1 MATSEKKRLS
11 GGERDAKYSAKMK
24 EKDKESWLAKGR
36 EKKQNYM
43 DRMSEQKKEE
53 MRKKDKERKREKRA
67 AEKRD
72 HPIETGAALGK
83 AQSWAMKAGPADPQ
97 RAQEVVMGLMRRV
110 DKAVGKPKEEVEQDK
125 EKQVLSS
132 NIELRKKITEFY
144 YQPDVSYTCP
154 GKNDYV
160 IVRQNDGSKVKAIKY
175 ILVLTLSEGHSEF
188 LRSEPGCQVSFD
200 IFTKLRPA
208 NVLLRHSLPKNVCVC
223 LYHANINFIITSLHK
238 QLHRF
243 SSNHRELILLTTCSV
258 ENVKNGVCQTG
269 GCAQCA
275 QLGTEDKL
283 LGLLGVSEHFAK
295 DLHANYLCWEKEKD
309 HENKERLKKIEKRH
323 VTLYDMILQLHKE
336 LKPF

>member
-1 MATSEKKRLS
+1 M
-11 GGERDAKYSAKMK
+11 
-24 EKDKESWLAKGR
+24 
-36 EKKQNYM
+36 
-43 DRMSEQKKEE
+43 
-53 MRKKDKERKREKRA
+53 
-67 AEKRD
+67 
-72 HPIETGAALGK
+72 
-83 AQSWAMKAGPADPQ
+83 
-97 RAQEVVMGLMRRV
+97 
-110 DKAVGKPKEEVEQDK
+110 GKPKEEVEQDK

-132 NIELRKKITEFY
+132 YIELRKKITEFY

-243 SSNHRELILLTTCSV
+243 PSNHRELLMSRMEFVKQGVVLSV
-258 ENVKNGVCQTG
+258 HSLAQRTNSWDCWACQ
-269 GCAQCA
+269 
-275 QLGTEDKL
+275 
-283 LGLLGVSEHFAK
+283 S
-295 DLHANYLCWEKEKD
+295 
-309 HENKERLKKIEKRH
+309 
-323 VTLYDMILQLHKE
+323 ILQKICMQTTFAGR
-336 LKPF
+336 KRKTTRTKRG